1 MIRVNR
7 DQFLEQGYLILRG
20 VIQPQDLEILRR
32 SYENLVDRQR
42 EIWSEEAARG
52 VATADVWQSSPQP
65 RLNITRTPDLGDRE
79 TSPVFEFWLRE
90 NIQGVSSVLLAED
103 DVPPTEMMLMCNP
116 VRDHGPAQWHR
127 DFYPPLNCPLMAYV
141 DDILENGPRYVQWNV
156 PLYDDSVL
164 WVVPGSHVRRNAT
177 PRKRTRPCRKTPGRR
192 FRAVCRPTS
201 ARVTGLFTSCPSS
214 IGVATTPRNYA
225 APCTAVSRG

>member
-20 VIQPQDLEILRR
+20 VIQPQDLEVLRR

-90 NIQGVSSVLLAED
+90 NIQGVSQCSPRRRRRAADGNDAHVQSRE
-103 DVPPTEMMLMCNP
+103 
-116 VRDHGPAQWHR
+116 
-127 DFYPPLNCPLMAYV
+127 
-141 DDILENGPRYVQWNV
+141 GPR
-156 PLYDDSVL
+156 S
-164 WVVPGSHVRRNAT
+164 
-177 PRKRTRPCRKTPGRR
+177 RP
-192 FRAVCRPTS
+192 
-201 ARVTGLFTSCPSS
+201 
-214 IGVATTPRNYA
+214 VAP
-225 APCTAVSRG
+225 